1 MTWNG
6 SDEKHDRT
14 AIREIEMGALRRA
27 LSRCAPDA
35 RWVVAEVTGDPGMG
49 KSTLLA
55 RFGRYAADAGWQV
68 LPWRYGPA
76 GHPQSWQPISESEP
90 PVEPFAEVLRSA
102 AGQRHVLIV
111 DDVHRADPAS
121 ARLLAGLLRHPPLG
135 PVLLVLAHRP
145 RQLTGDLAAALAT
158 ATDAGVVRRVALRPL
173 TPAES
178 AALLPS
184 APPHRRSELHE
195 AAAGN
200 PLYLLGSAGT
210 PGAVPK
216 RVRAALEPELLAGS
230 PTERLVVW
238 AAAVAGDPAD
248 PELIAAVAE
257 CEPAAVYRAL
267 DRIAADDLLRPAPAG
282 AGFRFRHEV
291 VRAAAYES
299 APSGWRLAAHG
310 RAAAALRDRGAAA
323 ADRAGHLERCAAP
336 GDEDA
341 VATLSR
347 AASGAADRAPADAA
361 RWLTVALR
369 LLPAGPATEERRAAL
384 NLRCARALGLA
395 GRPDESRAR
404 LHRLLAELPAA
415 DAGRR
420 AEAVVLAARAEQ
432 LLGRHAEADALLRS
446 ELRATRPEPLAPHP
460 EPHAPTPSRPS
471 TPAVRRG

>member
-1 MTWNG
+1 MINGPRRAVRSVAGGQMTWNG

-68 LPWRYGPA
+68 LPWRYGQA

-216 RVRAALEPELLAGS
+216 RVRAALEPELLVGS

-257 CEPAAVYRAL
+257 CELGRRLPRAGPDRRGRPAAPGTRRRRVPVPARGGARRRLRVRTLGLAAGRARPGRRGAARPRRRRGRPGRAPRAL
-267 DRIAADDLLRPAPAG
+267 RRAGRRGRRRDAEPGRLRRGRPG
-282 AGFRFRHEV
+282 TRRRGT
-291 VRAAAYES
+291 
-299 APSGWRLAAHG
+299 LAH
-310 RAAAALRDRGAAA
+310 RRPAAAAGRAGDRGAAG
-323 ADRAGHLERCAAP
+323 RLE
-336 GDEDA
+336 
-341 VATLSR
+341 
-347 AASGAADRAPADAA
+347 
-361 RWLTVALR
+361 
-369 LLPAGPATEERRAAL
+369 
-384 NLRCARALGLA
+384 
-395 GRPDESRAR
+395 
-404 LHRLLAELPAA
+404 
-415 DAGRR
+415 
-420 AEAVVLAARAEQ
+420 
-432 LLGRHAEADALLRS
+432 
-446 ELRATRPEPLAPHP
+446 
-460 EPHAPTPSRPS
+460 
-471 TPAVRRG
+471 PAVRAGAGAG